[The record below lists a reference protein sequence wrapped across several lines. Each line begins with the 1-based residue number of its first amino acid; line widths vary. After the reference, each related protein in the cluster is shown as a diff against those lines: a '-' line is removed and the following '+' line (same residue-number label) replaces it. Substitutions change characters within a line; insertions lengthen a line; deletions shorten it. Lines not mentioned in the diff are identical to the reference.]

1 MSSVCHQGE
10 RQHWRHIKK
19 EQRRIRRSAPS
30 LRLYARLSRL
40 GSLAQLLR
48 LPAED
53 GVETS
58 WWKRPG
64 FCRSTPNVTW
74 NRLTT
79 EGNLLRL
86 RWLAE
91 NHWFFQ
97 ASSEMKKKKHAIL
110 LLIISIIRRK
120 GFITCFGKCL
130 EIYVWKKHLQ
140 SNSNR
145 FASVNNTTTN
155 TRFANK
161 ERITHP

>member
-1 MSSVCHQGE
+1 MPSRWTPALTTQKKRAEANTEISS
-10 RQHWRHIKK
+10 IA
-19 EQRRIRRSAPS
+19 AP
-30 LRLYARLSRL
+30 LRTTLTPRL
-40 GSLAQLLR
+40 SLAQLLR